1 MFSFLKGFTSARNM
15 SQCPDC
21 GCDLP
26 GFQTL
31 CSECYDARYAGVG
44 RAKSLLESI
53 RQFGSNPR
61 RRQGNRKPNQS
72 IALVAGVVLLLLSAL
87 VWTGV
92 AHSSGSLET
101 SLLLRAC
108 SESNRADCAGVCR
121 CCSPDTLRDP
131 RTKMAVCLPTFLSGF
146 WRGIRHLEHPP
157 DCLPMIARPLSRDAG

>member
-44 RAKSLLESI
+44 RPKSLLESI

-72 IALVAGVVLLLLSAL
+72 IALVAGVVLCCYRPWFGLAL
-87 VWTGV
+87 RIRVVRWKP
-92 AHSSGSLET
+92 LF
-101 SLLLRAC
+101 LLRAC